1 MNRLYITITNHLRDF
16 GMTAAQINKSNKLKG
31 RKYSTIRFK
40 KHSGERNAIRNQFN
54 TNKVLSKTIR
64 QQKDVPIDRLVE
76 TKICNEQN
84 MGKPIKGSSTFN
96 SCHMNHNR
104 HVHCFNSPF
113 ETLEKNK
120 HVKDVNNVNQSCLLK
135 RYEMRKNECS
145 FKRLKNL
152 WKQQFDQFI
161 LPVPTRRNI
170 DTNRTKYTGKST
182 ITTQKK
188 ETHEM
193 SPHVTQILNH
203 QSGEI
208 SQHLSSSKSHSS
220 LCSSKCEV
228 RSYQDYGENFLKNF
242 EDKYTFGGSSNLT
255 GSTIYLYC
263 STCSQIF
270 TCRNIDDLKQLNLIE
285 SDSFSSTYYLT
296 SEDEDI
302 ENEFAYE
309 ESFLSSWE
317 YMNPSYE
324 WIKSSRP
331 VSAPPI
337 LTSSSRKSVQQ
348 LKQ

>member
-1 MNRLYITITNHLRDF
+1 M
-16 GMTAAQINKSNKLKG
+16 LK
-31 RKYSTIRFK
+31 
-40 KHSGERNAIRNQFN
+40 FN
-54 TNKVLSKTIR
+54 VFYQLTSR
-64 QQKDVPIDRLVE
+64 
-76 TKICNEQN
+76 
-84 MGKPIKGSSTFN
+84 
-96 SCHMNHNR
+96 
-104 HVHCFNSPF
+104 
-113 ETLEKNK
+113 
-120 HVKDVNNVNQSCLLK
+120 
-135 RYEMRKNECS
+135 CS